1 MKTMDSAIKYW
12 YNRAMQNNDEKIHNL
27 EQKVAALE
35 ERLAKLIQKHQRDV
49 KALMGCED
57 VLDKHRK
64 AMHAELN
71 DAFERIAHIELILF
85 PHLPRDINHLND
97 VIGDQDTKAYNPLDF
112 RDPSKK
118 SR

>member
-1 MKTMDSAIKYW
+1 M
-12 YNRAMQNNDEKIHNL
+12 YNVAMTNNDTEITALKAKIADL
-27 EQKVAALE
+27 EAQV
-35 ERLAKLIQKHQRDV
+35 AKLGEKHQRDV
-49 KALMGCED
+49 KALMGCDD

-71 DAFERIAHIELILF
+71 DAFERIAHIELTLF
-85 PHLPRDINHLND
+85 PNLPKDINHLND

>member
-1 MKTMDSAIKYW
+1 MTD
-12 YNRAMQNNDEKIHNL
+12 NDTEI
-27 EQKVAALE
+27 AALKAKITDLE
-35 ERLAKLIQKHQRDV
+35 ARLAALADKHQRDV
-49 KALMGCED
+49 KAVMGCDD

-71 DAFERIAHIELILF
+71 DAFERIAHIELTLF
-85 PHLPRDINHLND
+85 PNLPKDIDHLND

-112 RDPSKK
+112 RDLSRK

>member
-1 MKTMDSAIKYW
+1 
-12 YNRAMQNNDEKIHNL
+12 MQNDNEKIRQL
-27 EQKVAALE
+27 EQKIAALE
-35 ERLAKLIQKHQRDV
+35 EGLAELADKHQRDV
-49 KALMGCED
+49 KALMGCD
-57 VLDKHRK
+57 DILDKHRK

-71 DAFERIAHIELILF
+71 DAFERIAHLELTLF

>member
-1 MKTMDSAIKYW
+1 MSNSETEIAEL
-12 YNRAMQNNDEKIHNL
+12 RA
-27 EQKVAALE
+27 KVADLEARIAALTD
-35 ERLAKLIQKHQRDV
+35 KHERDV
-49 KALMGCED
+49 KALMGCND
-57 VLDKHRK
+57 VLDKHRR
-64 AMHAELN
+64 AMLAEMN
-71 DAFERIAHIELILF
+71 DAFERIAHIELTLF

>member
-1 MKTMDSAIKYW
+1 MSNSENEITEL
-12 YNRAMQNNDEKIHNL
+12 RA
-27 EQKVAALE
+27 KVADLE
-35 ERLAKLIQKHQRDV
+35 AQLAKLTEKHQRDV
-49 KALMGCED
+49 KALMGCDD

-71 DAFERIAHIELILF
+71 DAFERIAHIELTLF
-85 PHLPRDINHLND
+85 PRLPRDIDHLNN

-112 RDPSKK
+112 RDVSKK

>member
-1 MKTMDSAIKYW
+1 MTNIDPETTALKA
-12 YNRAMQNNDEKIHNL
+12 KIADL
-27 EQKVAALE
+27 EAQ
-35 ERLAKLIQKHQRDV
+35 LAELTDKHQRDV
-49 KALMGCED
+49 KALLGCDD

-71 DAFERIAHIELILF
+71 DAFERIAHIELTLF
-85 PHLPRDINHLND
+85 PHLTRDINHLND
-97 VIGDQDTKAYNPLDF
+97 VIGDQETKAYNPLDF

>member
-1 MKTMDSAIKYW
+1 MT
-12 YNRAMQNNDEKIHNL
+12 NNDTEI
-27 EQKVAALE
+27 AALKARIADLE
-35 ERLAKLIQKHQRDV
+35 AQLAKLVDKHQRDV
-49 KALMGCED
+49 KALMGCDD

-64 AMHAELN
+64 AMHAELT
-71 DAFERIAHIELILF
+71 DAFERIAHIELTLF
-85 PHLPRDINHLND
+85 PHLRRDIKHMND

>member
-1 MKTMDSAIKYW
+1 MT
-12 YNRAMQNNDEKIHNL
+12 NNDAEI
-27 EQKVAALE
+27 AALTAKITDLE
-35 ERLAKLIQKHQRDV
+35 ARLAKLADKHKRDV
-49 KALMGCED
+49 KALMGCDD

-71 DAFERIAHIELILF
+71 DAFERIAHIELTLF

>member
-1 MKTMDSAIKYW
+1 MS
-12 YNRAMQNNDEKIHNL
+12 NDADKIREL
-27 EQKVAALE
+27 ERKIGALE
-35 ERLAKLIQKHQRDV
+35 ERLSTLGEKHQRDV
-49 KALMGCED
+49 KALMGCDD

-64 AMHAELN
+64 AMLAELN
-71 DAFERIAHIELILF
+71 DAFERIAHIELTLF
-85 PHLPRDINHLND
+85 PHLPRDINHLSK